1 MEGNQGVQGITA
13 GIAEMLMQSHSGE
26 ISLLPALPQAWQ
38 TGNVSGLRARGGY
51 EVDIE
56 WKDGKLSKALLKP
69 RYNKTCQL
77 RTKSPVKIFADNK
90 EITQKQLGEN
100 FTEFEAKQGEKY
112 LVVPIK

>member
-1 MEGNQGVQGITA
+1 
-13 GIAEMLMQSHSGE
+13 
-26 ISLLPALPQAWQ
+26 
-38 TGNVSGLRARGGY
+38 GGY

-90 EITQKQLGEN
+90 EINHKLLEEN
-100 FTEFEAKQGEKY
+100 LIEFDTKQGEKY
-112 LVVPIK
+112 LIVPIK